1 MKAKLSN
8 LLLCLCSLILVFVVT
23 ACDVDN
29 QTTTNGITGKTTKS
43 AVSEEEKKLDE
54 EVFPKDKVVDVK
66 ITIDEDD
73 FQDML
78 DNASAEEMKIASVD
92 YNGKHFDNIGIRT
105 KGNLSLSSVVQ
116 MEDSDRY
123 SLKLSFDEYVNQT
136 LDGISK
142 INLNNNYSDASYMR
156 EFLAYEFA
164 SQMGLP
170 TPKFSYVNVYI
181 NDELWGFYLA
191 IEQVGDAYLERHFGN
206 TYGALYKGL
215 MTGTG
220 SELTWLGDDPNSYT
234 GLAQKSKTSNG
245 NILIDMLNELN
256 NGSDY
261 EKYINVKTALKYI
274 ALNVATNNT
283 DSYIGQNKQN
293 YYLYEDEGVF
303 SILPWDYNMAFGG
316 LGGGMG
322 GGMGGF
328 KRDPAGNTPDGNVPD
343 VKASADN
350 ANGNTNAPDIDN
362 KNNGDAAVGKTN
374 NGKLLI
380 DEPTSGALADRP
392 LVAKLLA
399 VDEYKDEYHNILKEA
414 IEGYLADDNFTAR
427 VNELSEMISSYVEAD
442 PTAFYTYDQYKQA
455 LPQLISSNASQIE
468 NIAQQLD
475 GTIPSS
481 GDGSGSGGGMGGGR
495 GGAGMGGDRPAMAP
509 GNGVQADQAQ
519 QAVPNNKS
527 DADQRQPQQGGAGQ
541 QGVQEQGAND
551 VQMPQM
557 SNNEGMAG
565 GQDAQ
570 QDGID
575 NQGQQGANNAPQ
587 NQDQADQSQQGGM
600 NGQGD
605 FPQWNGERG
614 QADFEGG
621 FPGGFDGPGGR
632 GEFGQGANQAA
643 GSTSEAIATGISLV
657 IIMLA
662 CVFVARFRRRR

>member
-8 LLLCLCSLILVFVVT
+8 LLLCLCSLLLVFGVT
-23 ACDVDN
+23 ACDVGS
-29 QTTTNGITGKTTKS
+29 QTATNGDTGKTTKRT
-43 AVSEEEKKLDE
+43 VSEEEKKLDE

-66 ITIDEDD
+66 ITINEDD

-105 KGNLSLSSVVQ
+105 KGNLTLRSVVQ

-123 SLKLSFDEYVNQT
+123 SFKLSFDEYVDQT
-136 LDGISK
+136 LGGISK

-164 SQMGLP
+164 AQMGLP

-191 IEQVGDAYLERHFGN
+191 VEQVGDAYLQRHFGN
-206 TYGALYKGL
+206 SYGALYKGE

-220 SELTWLGDDPNSYT
+220 SELTWLGDDPSSYT
-234 GLAQKSKTSNG
+234 GLVQKSKTSNG

-261 EKYINVKTALKYI
+261 EKYINVETALKYI

-283 DSYIGQNKQN
+283 DSYIGGNKQN
-293 YYLYEDEGVF
+293 YYLYEDDGVF

-322 GGMGGF
+322 GIGGMG
-328 KRDPAGNTPDGNVPD
+328 KNDAGQ
-343 VKASADN
+343 KDN
-350 ANGNTNAPDIDN
+350 AGANPGMDVENMGPGPI
-362 KNNGDAAVGKTN
+362 GDAAKGNNN

-380 DEPTSGALADRP
+380 DEPTQGALADRP
-392 LVAKLLA
+392 LVAKLFA
-399 VDEYKDEYHNILKEA
+399 VDEYKEEYHNILKEA
-414 IEGYLADDNFTAR
+414 IEGYLANDTFTAR
-427 VNELSEMISSYVEAD
+427 VNELSEMISSYVKAD
-442 PTAFYTYDQYKQA
+442 PTAFYTYDQYEQA

-481 GDGSGSGGGMGGGR
+481 GDGSGSGGGMGGGMGGGR
-495 GGAGMGGDRPAMAP
+495 GGAEMGGDRPAMAP
-509 GNGVQADQAQ
+509 GNNG
-519 QAVPNNKS
+519 
-527 DADQRQPQQGGAGQ
+527 
-541 QGVQEQGAND
+541 QGVQGAND
-551 VQMPQM
+551 VQMQQM
-557 SNNEGMAG
+557 PNVAG
-565 GQDAQ
+565 APNGQDTQ
-570 QDGID
+570 QGGID
-575 NQGQQGANNAPQ
+575 NPAQQGQN
-587 NQDQADQSQQGGM
+587 DQPRQEGVD
-600 NGQGD
+600 GQGNM
-605 FPQWNGERG
+605 PQWNGERG
-614 QADFEGG
+614 QAGFEGG
-621 FPGGFDGPGGR
+621 FPEGFKGGPGGF

-643 GSTSEAIATGISLV
+643 GNTSEAIATGISLV

>member
-8 LLLCLCSLILVFVVT
+8 LLLCLCSLILIFGVT

-29 QTTTNGITGKTTKS
+29 QTTTNGNTGKTTES
-43 AVSEEEKKLDE
+43 TVSEEEKKLDE

-66 ITIDEDD
+66 ITIDEND

-78 DNASAEEMKIASVD
+78 DNASDEEMKTASVD
-92 YNGKHFDNIGIRT
+92 YNGRHFDNIGIRT
-105 KGNLSLSSVVQ
+105 KGNLSLRSVVQ

-123 SLKLSFDEYVNQT
+123 SFKLSFDEYVNQT

-164 SQMGLP
+164 AQMGLP

-206 TYGALYKGL
+206 SYGALYKGE

-261 EKYINVKTALKYI
+261 EKYINVETALKYI

-316 LGGGMG
+316 LGGDMGGGMG
-322 GGMGGF
+322 GGMGEF
-328 KRDPAGNTPDGNVPD
+328 KRDPAGNAPDGNVPD
-343 VKASADN
+343 VNASADN
-350 ANGNTNAPDIDN
+350 TPDADN

-481 GDGSGSGGGMGGGR
+481 GDGSGSGGGMGGGK
-495 GGAGMGGDRPAMAP
+495 GGAGMGGNRPA
-509 GNGVQADQAQ
+509 
-519 QAVPNNKS
+519 
-527 DADQRQPQQGGAGQ
+527 
-541 QGVQEQGAND
+541 
-551 VQMPQM
+551 
-557 SNNEGMAG
+557 MAG
-565 GQDAQ
+565 GQDTQ

-575 NQGQQGANNAPQ
+575 NQGQQGANNVPQ

-600 NGQGD
+600 DGQGN
-605 FPQWNGERG
+605 FPQWNGEG
-614 QADFEGG
+614 DFPQLNGKGG
-621 FPGGFDGPGGR
+621 FPGGFDGPGGK

-657 IIMLA
+657 IIVLA